1 MTATRHI
8 PMQQVQRFSIG
19 LGSIDP
25 DARLAHHEITPNAL
39 ASFLATVGDFYTNV
53 VRKSD
58 VIPCQC
64 VDGRSRQDGSYE
76 PEPKAAAGTF
86 SLVVG
91 DALTTNSFRKDG
103 NDAAVHA
110 EAIYTHLIR
119 HGYHVGGH
127 DADHASGSG
136 CGCGAE
142 DNLQVIL
149 EFIGDHG
156 DEIQHFLKQ
165 FDIHVNLQTHRQIIR
180 QAKSLLTE
188 SYIVPG
194 VSLRQAA
201 VTAGGAACI
210 ETLTGPHHEVAL
222 VINTEPGT
230 TIDRKKLAAAYGD
243 AFQVFELDLPALTAA
258 SKVLARTS
266 SEAKQKQAAML
277 YYNAA
282 TAAVLAGP
290 SLRVVLR

>member
-1 MTATRHI
+1 
-8 PMQQVQRFSIG
+8 MQAHPSSLQPQPFSIG
-19 LGSIDP
+19 LGTIDP
-25 DARLAHHEITPNAL
+25 DERLAHQEITSDAL
-39 ASFLATVGDFYTNV
+39 DSFLATLGNFYTKV

-64 VDGRSRQDGSYE
+64 VDGRPRADGSYE

-86 SLVVG
+86 SLVMG
-91 DALTTNSFRKDG
+91 DALTTNAFRNVGD
-103 NDAAVHA
+103 NAAAHA
-110 EAIYTHLIR
+110 EAIYTYLIH

-127 DADHASGSG
+127 DADHASGAG

-142 DNLQVIL
+142 DNLKTIL
-149 EFIGDHG
+149 EFISNHGGDIRDFLEQFGIHINQRTHG
-156 DEIQHFLKQ
+156 
-165 FDIHVNLQTHRQIIR
+165 QIIR
-180 QAKSLLTE
+180 QAKTLLTE

-194 VSLRQAA
+194 ISLRQAA

-230 TIDRKKLAAAYGD
+230 TIDRKKLAATYGNT
-243 AFQVFELDLPALTAA
+243 FQVFELDLPALTAA
-258 SKVLARTS
+258 SKVLANTR
-266 SEAKQKQAAML
+266 SEAKQEQAAML
-277 YYNAA
+277 YYNVA

-290 SLRVVLR
+290 SLRVALR